1 MIPGGVTSIGP
12 WAFEGRGALTSVV
25 MPSSVT
31 NIEDGAFVNCGGL
44 RSVTIPCGVQRVGV
58 WAFMDCSNLTSVTIP
73 NSLTSVSADAFRG
86 CPIEKIYVEKGD
98 AERVKELLR
107 GKGIDVD
114 KVEFVEREE
123 AQSDHASSSNVN
135 GQLK

>member
-1 MIPGGVTSIGP
+1 MAIK
-12 WAFEGRGALTSVV
+12 SVGSLHDR
-25 MPSSVT
+25 MKGECLYG
-31 NIEDGAFVNCGGL
+31 N
-44 RSVTIPCGVQRVGV
+44 QYVG
-58 WAFMDCSNLTSVTIP
+58 T
-73 NSLTSVSADAFRG
+73 R
-86 CPIEKIYVEKGD
+86 GD
-98 AERVKELLR
+98 AERVRELLR